1 MTLNEDA
8 LLLIGFVLGGSIISL
23 SVMLYRLL
31 NIAVD
36 EKEVVLV
43 SRFGRLQRSIDV
55 PGWHFM
61 WDRSL
66 PWVQVRRVS
75 TRLECRTISGVVVND
90 ARGTTVTVDVF
101 LEFRILDPYK
111 ASFAVVDWERALTSL
126 VSHSVTSALGNRQF
140 EDILSDAV
148 VPRRARCARRVD
160 RRNQSLGHRRRTPD
174 DSKRHGAPG
183 GLARDDAFGCRAH
196 RALEGRHRGGRPPA
210 RRAARGKDRRARSRS
225 LSPRRG
231 HSTRPPSAAPSRS
244 LKASP
249 EVCKAYNELY
259 ELSLMHPQRTIAFV
273 GFAEGEIRPVDAA
286 MIVAMKPGPSA

>member
-1 MTLNEDA
+1 MTLNDDA

-111 ASFAVVDWERALTSL
+111 ASFAVVDWERAITSL

-140 EDILSDAV
+140 EDILSDRSSLADSV
-148 VPRRARCARRVD
+148 RREVTDETNRW
-160 RRNQSLGHRRRTPD
+160 GI
-174 DSKRHGAPG
+174 
-183 GLARDDAFGCRAH
+183 GLERLMIRSVTVLPEVSH
-196 RALEGRHRGGRPPA
+196 EMMRSV
-210 RRAARGKDRRARSRS
+210 AARIERWKADIEEDGRQRVAFLEAKTGREVAQLVAEARSQY
-225 LSPRRG
+225 P
-231 HSTRPPSAAPSRS
+231 AAMGRAFDR

-249 EVCKAYNELY
+249 AVCKAYNELY

-286 MIVAMKPGPSA
+286 MIVPMKPGPSA